1 MGEVESDSAALSS
14 HQATARNYVK
24 FYPKWVRN
32 NFLSKQ
38 EGKEVGEY
46 RDFLMIICPG
56 QPKSEVH
63 REVRDT
69 DKKEYGPEWTAYKA
83 GKEQRI
89 AGTPVELLPGLDPS
103 RADSL
108 KAIYIHTIEQL
119 AEATEPAKQA
129 IGMGAG
135 DLVTKAKA
143 YLQKN
148 TAEIV
153 ELKEQIAKRDGLIE
167 SLEKRLSA
175 LEQPRRPGRPKKLQ
189 PSPVPPQ

>member
-1 MGEVESDSAALSS
+1 MDVESDQQALAS

-32 NFLSKQ
+32 NFQSKQ

-46 RDFLMIICPG
+46 RDYVMIICPG

-63 REVRDT
+63 REVRDS
-69 DKKEYGPEWTAYKA
+69 DKREYRNEWAAYKE

-89 AGTPVELLPGLDPS
+89 SGTPVELLPGLDKS

-108 KAIYIHTIEQL
+108 KTIYIYTIEQL
-119 AEATEPAKQA
+119 AEVSESAKHA
-129 IGMGAG
+129 MGMGAN
-135 DLVTKAKA
+135 DLVNRAKG

-148 TAEIV
+148 SAEV
-153 ELKEQIAKRDGLIE
+153 AALKQENTELRKTLEVMQAQIA
-167 SLEKRLSA
+167 A
-175 LEQPRRPGRPKKLQ
+175 LGAPRKPGRPRKQ

>member
-1 MGEVESDSAALSS
+1 MDVDSDSQALAS

-38 EGKEVGEY
+38 EGKEMGEY
-46 RDFLMIICPG
+46 RDFVMIICPG

-63 REVRDT
+63 REVREQ
-69 DKKEYGPEWTAYKA
+69 DKKEYRGEWDAYKD
-83 GKEQRI
+83 GKEQRLS
-89 AGTPVELLPGLDPS
+89 GTPVELLPGLDKG

-108 KAIYIHTIEQL
+108 KAIYVYTIEQL
-119 AEATEPAKQA
+119 AEASEPACRA
-129 IGMGAG
+129 IGMGANE
-135 DLVTKAKA
+135 LVQKAQA

-148 TAEIV
+148 STEVMALRQELAKKDEALASLTAR
-153 ELKEQIAKRDGLIE
+153 IA
-167 SLEKRLSA
+167 A
-175 LEQPRRPGRPKKLQ
+175 LEAPAIPVRRKKAA

>member
-1 MGEVESDSAALSS
+1 MDVESDSVALAS

-38 EGKEVGEY
+38 NGKEEGEY
-46 RDFLMIICPG
+46 RDFVMIICPG

-63 REVRDT
+63 REVKDQ
-69 DKKEYGPEWTAYKA
+69 DKREYPNEWAAYKE
-83 GKEQRI
+83 GKEQRLS
-89 AGTPVELLPGLDPS
+89 GTPVELLPGLDKG

-108 KAIYIHTIEQL
+108 KAIYVYTIEQL
-119 AEATEPAKQA
+119 AEASEPAKRM
-129 IGMGAG
+129 IGMGANE
-135 DLVTKAKA
+135 LVQRAQA

-148 TAEIV
+148 SAEVTALRQELTKKDQV
-153 ELKEQIAKRDGLIE
+153 LAELKARLEA
-167 SLEKRLSA
+167 LEKAPIKRGWRA
-175 LEQPRRPGRPKKLQ
+175 Q